1 MQGRNFDYGNQQ
13 SDSKEGQMAKRS
25 LLTMAKDLYNLYI
38 TLNDNDDLPEWCHY
52 KLATSR
58 KDLSDITDYL
68 TSKVMKA
75 CIDSSMTPE
84 ALRLEI
90 KNSMLEGLLEEGSM
104 NEFFF
109 KRDNTKKVFTKEA
122 VESEL
127 KKNKF
132 RYRDVHILQLIQ
144 NTDKIISTL
153 YNPSSSL
160 YLDNNIFTVD
170 KGSRIDGSNVLK
182 TVRSHLSLLKNIKLA
197 LNNSSIAENYL
208 RNKTSQNIAANFIG
222 ILDSQIESN
231 SLDRL
236 FSGYEIYFLQ
246 NDGLKKSENQIVR
259 LLNNYLS
266 QETKTKNAGVEENR
280 RKVIKIKKH
289 VKPFIDEIIIKELD
303 IHIKKIEGFLN
314 NIQSAKSALDVVYDN
329 RDSGNRDRQR
339 DTRPFTSPYDRY
351 ETNIGKKFT
360 PKVGPNKHERYRT
373 T

>member
-25 LLTMAKDLYNLYI
+25 LLTMAKDLYNLYM

-68 TSKVMKA
+68 TSKVMKV
-75 CIDSSMTPE
+75 CIDSSISPE

-90 KNSMLEGLLEEGSM
+90 KNSMIEGLLEEGSI

-109 KRDNTKKVFTKEA
+109 KRDNIKKAFSKEA
-122 VESEL
+122 VENEL
-127 KKNKF
+127 KNNRF
-132 RYRDVHILQLIQ
+132 RYRNVHILQLIQ
-144 NTDKIISTL
+144 NSEKIINTL

-170 KGSRIDGSNVLK
+170 KGNRVDGSNVLK

-197 LNNSSIAENYL
+197 LNNSSIEENYL

-222 ILDSQIESN
+222 ILDSQIERN
-231 SLDRL
+231 DLDRL
-236 FSGYEIYFLQ
+236 FSSYGIYFLQ
-246 NDGLKKSENQIVR
+246 NDGLKKSEKQISR
-259 LLNNYLS
+259 LLNNYLN
-266 QETKTKNAGVEENR
+266 QETKKSSSEDNF
-280 RKVIKIKKH
+280 RKVVKIKKH
-289 VKPFIDEIIIKELD
+289 IKPFIDEIITKELD
-303 IHIKKIEGFLN
+303 VCIKKIEGFLN

-329 RDSGNRDRQR
+329 RYSRERDRQR
-339 DTRPFTSPYDRY
+339 DTRPFSSPMDSY
-351 ETNIGKKFT
+351 ETSIGKKFT
-360 PKVGPNKHERYRT
+360 PNIGPNNNERYRT